1 MPRLRDALKHLDV
14 EPADPASD
22 APPPDLRASS
32 LQPPASAPLPAQDE
46 AACPLCHGAH
56 FVQPDVPLGHP
67 DFGRAMPCR
76 CAEEEDQ
83 EERAARLRRYSNL
96 GPLSRLTFDNL
107 IRLGRNPEVSAQKR
121 FQRCVEDAEAFA
133 KDPQGW
139 LVLVGASGC
148 GKTHIAAAI
157 ANRCIESGTP
167 ALFVVVPDLLDHLR
181 AAYKPDAEI
190 AYDDLFDQVRNAPV
204 LVLDDLGT
212 HSATPWAQE
221 KLFQIMNHRYNAR
234 LPTVVTTN
242 VPLSKFDERLRSR
255 LGDPSLP
262 QPHAYPIAKV
272 HVLEERKASHYP
284 GLNMLDFP
292 MVRDMT
298 FDTFE
303 PSGQR
308 TERAIEL
315 HEHARREALRFAS
328 EPKGWLVLLG
338 GRAPDRTH
346 LIASI
351 ANYRR
356 AVGDAPLLVQV
367 EELLDTLRHFVGDDD
382 AAQDEYLIKQ
392 TLRTCPLLLLD
403 DLEIGMGSD
412 WVRKEL
418 YKLLNPRYLAR
429 LPTVITTPNTINN
442 LLTDRGWERLAL
454 LLMGDPAFCSQIM
467 IGESSPEMRTAAP
480 PAPRRKP
487 SRRAP
492 RD

>member
-14 EPADPASD
+14 EPGESDLD

-32 LQPPASAPLPAQDE
+32 VQPPSAPPPPTIDDGS
-46 AACPLCHGAH
+46 CPLCHGAR
-56 FVQPDVPLGHP
+56 FVQRDVPLGHP
-67 DFGRAMPCR
+67 DFGRAVACR
-76 CAEEEDQ
+76 CTEDEDQ
-83 EERAARLRRYSNL
+83 EERLTRLRRYSDL
-96 GPLSRLTFDNL
+96 GPLTRLTFDNL
-107 IRLGRNPEVSAQKR
+107 IRLGRNPELNAQKR
-121 FQRCVEDAEAFA
+121 FQRCVDDAEAFA
-133 KDPQGW
+133 KDPKGW

-148 GKTHIAAAI
+148 GKTHIGAAI
-157 ANRCIESGTP
+157 ANRCIETGTP

-181 AAYKPDAEI
+181 AAYKPDAEV
-190 AYDDLFDQVRNAPV
+190 AYDDLLEQVRNAPV
-204 LVLDDLGT
+204 LILDDLGT
-212 HSATPWAQE
+212 QSATAWAQE

-242 VPLSKFDERLRSR
+242 MQLSKFDERLRSR

-262 QPHAYPIAKV
+262 QPHAHPIAKV
-272 HVLEERKASHYP
+272 HILEERRASHYP

-292 MVRDMT
+292 MIRDMT
-298 FDTFE
+298 FQTFE

-308 TERAIEL
+308 SERGLEM
-315 HEHARREALRFAS
+315 HDHAQREALRFAS

-356 AVGDAPLLVQV
+356 ALGDAPLLVQV
-367 EELLDTLRHFVGDDD
+367 EELLDTLRHFVGDDE

-418 YKLLNPRYLAR
+418 FKLLNPRYMAR
-429 LPTVITTPNTINN
+429 LPTVITTPNTLNN
-442 LLTDRGWERLAL
+442 LLTDGGWERLAR
-454 LLMGDPAFCSQIM
+454 LLMGDPGFCSQIV
-467 IGESSPEMRTAAP
+467 IGESSPEVQPVTQP
-480 PAPRRKP
+480 PRRKP
-487 SRRAP
+487 SRRQA